1 MEQKFPKGT
10 RHVHTNHN
18 NLPGQHMYHTVG
30 QEWKVIKQQA
40 HVTFRHKIIFRH
52 RQDKEWGCH
61 VRRFLHQT
69 STGFSFN
76 THVRKYLI
84 FPVAQAQ
91 TCTGVC
97 LEIMMS

>member
-40 HVTFRHKIIFRH
+40 HVTFRHKIFFRH
-52 RQDKEWGCH
+52 RQDKEWGCEDSI
-61 VRRFLHQT
+61 L
-69 STGFSFN
+69 SY
-76 THVRKYLI
+76 K
-84 FPVAQAQ
+84 
-91 TCTGVC
+91 
-97 LEIMMS
+97 